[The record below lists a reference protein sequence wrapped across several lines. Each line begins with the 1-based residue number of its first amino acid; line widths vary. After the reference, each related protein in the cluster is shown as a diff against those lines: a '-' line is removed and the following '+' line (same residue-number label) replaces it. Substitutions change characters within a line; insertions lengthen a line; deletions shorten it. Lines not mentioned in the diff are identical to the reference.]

1 MEIVLIGISH
11 RTASIELRERLT
23 FRVEQACEAADQL
36 RARGILK
43 EVVILSTCNRT
54 ELYGVTRERTADNLS
69 AMEMF
74 IASYHQVA
82 QQEFKAALYRHT
94 DRDVVRHI
102 YRVAAGLDST
112 LLGESEILGQ
122 VCEAYR
128 VALDHGAIVLAV

>member
-1 MEIVLIGISH
+1 MGIALIGISH
-11 RTASIELRERLT
+11 RTASIELRERVA

-36 RARGILK
+36 RARGVLK

-54 ELYGVTRERTADNLS
+54 ELYGVTGERTADNLS

-94 DRDVVRHI
+94 DRAGVRHI
-102 YRVAAGLDST
+102 YRGAAGLDSVVP
-112 LLGESEILGQ
+112 GQSEILGQ
-122 VCEAYR
+122 VREAYR
-128 VALDHGAIVLAV
+128 VAMDHGATGR